1 MSGVPIEVD
10 RLEYR
15 RVATPIA
22 KDAISA
28 KAKQFW
34 DVVDPTTGQ
43 AIAHAEVFE
52 KKIGPASPGT
62 PADADQ
68 WGVRLF
74 DRAPMLDEVDLA
86 RIVAKLLVW
95 HAACPAETVELW
107 LARTNT
113 RQVMVRVSGDYV

>member
-15 RVATPIA
+15 RVAKPMA
-22 KDAISA
+22 KDALSA

-34 DVVDPTTGQ
+34 DVVDPTTGT

-52 KKIGPASPGT
+52 KP
-62 PADADQ
+62 DQ

-74 DRAPMLDEVDLA
+74 DRAPALDEVDLT

-95 HAACPAETVELW
+95 HASCPAETVDLW
-107 LARTNT
+107 LARTGA
-113 RQVMVRVSGDYV
+113 RSVMVRVSGDYV